1 LNNRLNDRLNDRL
14 KNRLKNRARI
24 MHAQRTYE
32 DKADVKR
39 IARVSKGAA
48 S

>member
-1 LNNRLNDRLNDRL
+1 LNNGVNDRLND
-14 KNRLKNRARI
+14 RLKNRARI